1 MEFSPKPDAALLI
14 VGHGSTEDPDSS
26 TPYFDHA
33 KEIRD
38 RNVFG
43 EVHCCFWKEEPSMR
57 EAVYMI
63 DADEIYVVPDF
74 ISEGYFTQ
82 EVIPR
87 EFGLTGPT
95 TVVDNK
101 TFHCCDPVGIH
112 PSMTSLILQRTDEV
126 APGVPQEESTL
137 FIVGHGTGL
146 NKNSTKAIKD
156 QVDHIKTLPNCRF
169 FDVIDTYM
177 EEPPFIA
184 DWGKLA
190 KTPNAIVVP
199 FFIADGLHSYQDIP
213 MMLGFEKEEGLAAS
227 QKEIFRRNPYY
238 LQEKTLYYSAAIG
251 TEPKMADVILDQI
264 STFDAQNNAH

>member
-14 VGHGSTEDPDSS
+14 VGHGLTENPDSS

-43 EVHCCFWKEEPSMR
+43 EVHCCFWKEEPSIR

-112 PSMTSLILQRTDEV
+112 PSMTSLISSAQMKWLLVFRR
-126 APGVPQEESTL
+126 
-137 FIVGHGTGL
+137 
-146 NKNSTKAIKD
+146 KN
-156 QVDHIKTLPNCRF
+156 
-169 FDVIDTYM
+169 
-177 EEPPFIA
+177 
-184 DWGKLA
+184 
-190 KTPNAIVVP
+190 
-199 FFIADGLHSYQDIP
+199 LHSLSWGMALDLIKIR
-213 MMLGFEKEEGLAAS
+213 LKRLRIKSTTLKLCLTAAS
-227 QKEIFRRNPYY
+227 LMSLTPTWKSHHLSLTGAN
-238 LQEKTLYYSAAIG
+238 
-251 TEPKMADVILDQI
+251 
-264 STFDAQNNAH
+264 